1 MWLARG
7 CGEGGCGPR
16 GVVACSA
23 QLVAAG
29 PRGGDPS
36 MKTPKIPKQSAPAP
50 PPPPPSIDEAAK
62 NAEEADRLRRRK
74 GRLAGV
80 LSNRMRAERTA
91 GGKSL
96 TGQ

>member
-1 MWLARG
+1 VVKGVADPEALWHVPRNWWLA
-7 CGEGGCGPR
+7 GGAR
-16 GVVACSA
+16 E
-23 QLVAAG
+23 
-29 PRGGDPS
+29 